1 VAPDEELTFRHQN
14 LTQAVRDVTDKTS
27 QGAVPVPAA
36 VPVPEAVAIPA
47 GQAGYL
53 VRVAAR
59 APSLHNTQPWRFKVR
74 PDAIE
79 LYADYSRQLSIDPI
93 GRELLISCGAALFG
107 LRLAVRSLG
116 RTPEV
121 ELFGEPARQPAEK
134 ARLRLLARVR
144 LGAPAAMTAAER
156 KLLEA
161 VPHRHT
167 HRGPFDP
174 DPLPAGLLTGLQQD
188 ATTEGATLAV
198 IDLDQAGRKVAA
210 ILTTAT
216 RDQDLDPVSRAEILR
231 WTRDASSPA
240 RDGVPAHAFP
250 AQPDRSP
257 GQLPQRDF
265 DLGRGLGLLAAG
277 GPPAAVTA
285 VLVTAGDAEED
296 WLQAGQALNRLLLH
310 AASQWVFARLQTQP
324 LQAGTIRAL
333 IGSRLALPGV
343 PQMLLEF
350 GVARIAPATGRRPA
364 ADLAATV
371 QLPSGGP
378 AGALTAPPGST
389 SGASR

>member
-1 VAPDEELTFRHQN
+1 
-14 LTQAVRDVTDKTS
+14 VTDKTS
-27 QGAVPVPAA
+27 QGAVPVPDA
-36 VPVPEAVAIPA
+36 VPMPVPEAVAIPS

-93 GRELLISCGAALFG
+93 GRELLISCGAALYG

-121 ELFGEPARQPAEK
+121 ELFGEPALQPAEK

-144 LGAPAAMTAAER
+144 LGAPAPMTAAER
-156 KLLEA
+156 KMLEA

-167 HRGPFDP
+167 HRGPFEP
-174 DPLPAGLLTGLQQD
+174 ASLPAGLLTGLQQD
-188 ATTEGATLAV
+188 ATTEDAALAV
-198 IDLDQAGRKVAA
+198 IDLDHAGRKLAGLMA
-210 ILTTAT
+210 TAS
-216 RDQDLDPVSRAEILR
+216 RGPASRAEIYEVQR
-231 WTRDASSPA
+231 WTRGASSQA

-250 AQPDRSP
+250 ARSAQSP
-257 GQLPQRDF
+257 GCHSPGWLSQRDF

-277 GPPAAVTA
+277 GPPAAATA
-285 VLVTAGDAEED
+285 VLVTAGDGEED
-296 WLQAGQALNRLLLH
+296 WLHAGQALNRLLLH
-310 AASQWVFARLQTQP
+310 AATQWVFARLQSQP

-333 IGSRLALPGV
+333 IGTRLALPGV
-343 PQMLLEF
+343 PQMLLQF
-350 GVARIAPATGRRPA
+350 GVARTAHATGRRPA
-364 ADLAATV
+364 ADLTEA
-371 QLPSGGP
+371 
-378 AGALTAPPGST
+378 
-389 SGASR
+389 

>member
-1 VAPDEELTFRHQN
+1 
-14 LTQAVRDVTDKTS
+14 VTDKTS
-27 QGAVPVPAA
+27 QGAVPVPTA
-36 VPVPEAVAIPA
+36 VPAPIPA
-47 GQAGYL
+47 SQAGYL

-79 LYADYSRQLSIDPI
+79 LYADYRRQLGTDPI

-121 ELFGEPARQPAEK
+121 ELFGEPAHQLAEPAS
-134 ARLRLLARVR
+134 RLRLLARVR
-144 LGAPAAMTAAER
+144 LGDPAPITPAER
-156 KLLEA
+156 KMLEA

-167 HRGPFDP
+167 HRGPFEP
-174 DPLPAGLLTGLQQD
+174 APLPAGLLTGLQQD
-188 ATTEGATLAV
+188 ATTEGATLTV
-198 IDLDQAGRKVAA
+198 IDQDRAGRKLAA
-210 ILTTAT
+210 LLATAS

-257 GQLPQRDF
+257 GRLSSGWLPQRDF

-277 GPPAAVTA
+277 GPPAAVTG
-285 VLVTAGDAEED
+285 VLVTAGDGEED
-296 WLQAGQALNRLLLH
+296 WLRAGQALNRLLLH

-324 LQAGTIRAL
+324 LQAGTIRDL
-333 IGSRLALPGV
+333 IGTRLALPGV
-343 PQMLLEF
+343 PQMLLQF
-350 GVARIAPATGRRPA
+350 GVARTAHPTGRRPA
-364 ADLAATV
+364 ADLTIA
-371 QLPSGGP
+371 
-378 AGALTAPPGST
+378 
-389 SGASR
+389 

>member
-1 VAPDEELTFRHQN
+1 
-14 LTQAVRDVTDKTS
+14 VTDKTS
-27 QGAVPVPAA
+27 QGAVPVSAA
-36 VPVPEAVAIPA
+36 VPAPIPA
-47 GQAGYL
+47 SQAGYL

-59 APSLHNTQPWRFKVR
+59 APSLHNTQPWRFKVA

-79 LYADYSRQLSIDPI
+79 LYADYSRQLGTDPI

-121 ELFGEPARQPAEK
+121 ELFLAHQFAEPAHHLAEPAPS
-134 ARLRLLARVR
+134 LRLLARVR
-144 LGAPAAMTAAER
+144 LGDPAPITPAER
-156 KLLEA
+156 KMLEA

-167 HRGPFDP
+167 HRGPFEP
-174 DPLPAGLLTGLQQD
+174 VPLPAGLLTGLQAD

-198 IDLDQAGRKVAA
+198 IDPDRAGRKLAA
-210 ILTTAT
+210 LLATAS

-250 AQPDRSP
+250 AQPDPSAGRPSAGRP
-257 GQLPQRDF
+257 SAGHPSTGWLPQRDF
-265 DLGRGLGLLAAG
+265 DLGRGLGLLATG
-277 GPPAAVTA
+277 GPPAAVTG
-285 VLVTAGDAEED
+285 VLVTAGDGEED
-296 WLQAGQALNRLLLH
+296 WLRAGQALNRLLLH

-324 LQAGTIRAL
+324 LQAGTIRDL

-343 PQMLLEF
+343 PQMLLQF
-350 GVARIAPATGRRPA
+350 GVARTAHPTGRRPA
-364 ADLAATV
+364 ADLTEA
-371 QLPSGGP
+371 
-378 AGALTAPPGST
+378 
-389 SGASR
+389 

>member
-1 VAPDEELTFRHQN
+1 
-14 LTQAVRDVTDKTS
+14 VTDKTS
-27 QGAVPVPAA
+27 QGAMPVPDAVP
-36 VPVPEAVAIPA
+36 VPVPEAVAIPP

-59 APSLHNTQPWRFKVR
+59 APSLHNTQPWRFKIG

-79 LYADYSRQLSIDPI
+79 LYADYSRQLETDPI
-93 GRELLISCGAALFG
+93 GRELLISCGAALYG
-107 LRLAVRSLG
+107 LRLAVRSLN

-121 ELFGEPARQPAEK
+121 ELFGEPAIPPAAK
-134 ARLRLLARVR
+134 TRLRLLARVR
-144 LGAPAAMTAAER
+144 LGASAPMTAVER
-156 KLLEA
+156 KMLEA

-174 DPLPAGLLTGLQQD
+174 APLPAGLLTGLQHD

-198 IDLDQAGRKVAA
+198 IDPQHAA
-210 ILTTAT
+210 RALTPILTAAS
-216 RDQDLDPVSRAEILR
+216 REQDLDPVSRAEILR
-231 WTRDASSPA
+231 WTRNASSLA

-250 AQPDRSP
+250 AQPDRNP
-257 GQLPQRDF
+257 GPLPQRDF

-277 GPPAAVTA
+277 GPPAMVTA

-296 WLQAGQALNRLLLH
+296 WLRAGQALNRLLLH

-343 PQMLLEF
+343 PQMLLQF
-350 GVARIAPATGRRPA
+350 GVARTARPTGRRPA
-364 ADLAATV
+364 VDLTEA
-371 QLPSGGP
+371 
-378 AGALTAPPGST
+378 
-389 SGASR
+389 

>member
-1 VAPDEELTFRHQN
+1 
-14 LTQAVRDVTDKTS
+14 VTDKTS

-36 VPVPEAVAIPA
+36 VPVPVPETVAISS

-79 LYADYSRQLSIDPI
+79 LYADYSRRLRIDPI
-93 GRELLISCGAALFG
+93 GRELLISCGAALYG

-121 ELFGEPARQPAEK
+121 ELFGEPALQPAEK

-144 LGAPAAMTAAER
+144 LGASAPMTPAER
-156 KLLEA
+156 KMLEA

-167 HRGPFDP
+167 HRGPFEP
-174 DPLPAGLLTGLQQD
+174 GSLPAGLLTGLQED
-188 ATTEGATLAV
+188 ATTEDAALAV
-198 IDLDQAGRKVAA
+198 IDLDYAGRKLAA
-210 ILTTAT
+210 LMALAS
-216 RDQDLDPVSRAEILR
+216 RDPGLDPASRAEIYEIQR
-231 WTRDASSPA
+231 WTRGASSQA

-250 AQPDRSP
+250 AQPAQNAGCHSAGSRSP
-257 GQLPQRDF
+257 GWLPQRDF

-277 GPPAAVTA
+277 GPSSAVTG
-285 VLVTAGDAEED
+285 VLVTAEDGEQD
-296 WLQAGQALNRLLLH
+296 WLRAGQALNRLLLH

-324 LQAGTIRAL
+324 LQAGTMRAL

-350 GVARIAPATGRRPA
+350 GVARTTHPTGRRPA
-364 ADLAATV
+364 ADLTEA
-371 QLPSGGP
+371 
-378 AGALTAPPGST
+378 
-389 SGASR
+389 